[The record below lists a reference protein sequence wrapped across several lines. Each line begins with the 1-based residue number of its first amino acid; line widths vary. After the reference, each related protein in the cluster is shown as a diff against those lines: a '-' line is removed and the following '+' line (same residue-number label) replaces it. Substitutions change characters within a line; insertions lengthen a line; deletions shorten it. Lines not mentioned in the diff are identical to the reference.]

1 MLTVDGACSRFA
13 GNAPQACKAM
23 QNIAAL
29 CQGGDMPGPTSSWCA
44 TAYTTAVVYA
54 VAVFGSCQAYPA
66 AQTNSDNGALP
77 VSSHLLFT
85 VRRTPYLDFPTAESP
100 SKITLTLLELAS
112 CSAHQPA

>member
-1 MLTVDGACSRFA
+1 MGLVVVLQETLHKPAKQCKTLQHCAKGATC
-13 GNAPQACKAM
+13 QA
-23 QNIAAL
+23 QH
-29 CQGGDMPGPTSSWCA
+29 Q
-44 TAYTTAVVYA
+44 A